1 MLDVERYSAG
11 PGLAPQKPGPL
22 HAAMP
27 LVSVLMVFHR
37 DTPFLRP
44 AIASVLGQTLR
55 DLELVLVDNGT
66 GLTSEGLG
74 VLGQD
79 PRLTWVRLPTN
90 VGIVGGHNAGVQA
103 ARGEFIALL
112 DYDDL
117 ARPRRLELQVAALRA
132 DPRLGLVS
140 ALAQRIDAEGRP
152 LGSVFCLPDPAGHLA
167 YSQFAAPVITPA
179 ATVRREVLEA
189 FPYRAEFP
197 FAADLD
203 FQARACERWPMA
215 VLPEVLLDYRWYSDQ
230 TTQQRGISI
239 EQSRAAIQLAAARR
253 RSGRPEELANMVR
266 ALAASTAAESWRRAA
281 SLCLEEG
288 YAVPAAFAA
297 RRSFAMERTGRA
309 FREAIRLGTRAWRKA
324 APGERSLAARM
335 FLTGP
340 VRALGLRP
348 A

>member
-1 MLDVERYSAG
+1 
-11 PGLAPQKPGPL
+11 
-22 HAAMP
+22 MP
-27 LVSVLMVFHR
+27 LASVLMVFHR

-66 GLTSEGLG
+66 GLTPEALG
-74 VLGQD
+74 VAGQD
-79 PRLTWVRLPTN
+79 ARLTWVRLPTN
-90 VGIVGGHNAGVQA
+90 VGIVGGHNAGVKA

-132 DPRLGLVS
+132 NPRLGLVS
-140 ALAQRIDAEGRP
+140 ALAQRIDAEGRS
-152 LGSVFCLPDPAGHLA
+152 LGKVFCLPDPAGHLA
-167 YSQFAAPVITPA
+167 YAQFAAPVITPA
-179 ATVRREVLEA
+179 AMARREVLEA
-189 FPYRAEFP
+189 FPYRGEFP

-203 FQARACERWPMA
+203 FQARVSERWPMA

-230 TTQQRGISI
+230 TTQQRGTSI

-253 RSGRPEELANMVR
+253 RAGRPEELAGIIQ
-266 ALAASTAAESWRRAA
+266 ALAAPTAAESWRRVAA
-281 SLCLEEG
+281 LCLAEG

-297 RRSFAMERTGRA
+297 RRSFATERTARA
-309 FREAIRLGTRAWRKA
+309 FREAMRLGARAWRNA
-324 APGERSLAARM
+324 APAERPLAARM

>member
-1 MLDVERYSAG
+1 M
-11 PGLAPQKPGPL
+11 

-66 GLTSEGLG
+66 GLTPAALG
-74 VLGQD
+74 AAGQD

-90 VGIVGGHNAGVQA
+90 VGIVGGHNAGVKT

-152 LGSVFCLPDPAGHLA
+152 LGRVFCLPDPAGHRA
-167 YSQFAAPVITPA
+167 YAQFAAPVVTPA

-203 FQARACERWPMA
+203 FQARVSERWPMA
-215 VLPEVLLDYRWYSDQ
+215 VLPEVLLDYRWYSNQ
-230 TTQQRGISI
+230 TTQQRGTSI

-253 RSGRPEELANMVR
+253 RAGRPEELAQIVQ
-266 ALAASTAAESWRRAA
+266 ALAAPTAAESWRRVAA
-281 SLCLEEG
+281 LCLEEG
-288 YAVPAAFAA
+288 YCVPAAFGA
-297 RRSFAMERTGRA
+297 RRSFATERTGRA
-309 FREAIRLGTRAWRKA
+309 FREALRLGACAWRNA
-324 APGERSLAARM
+324 APAERPLVARM